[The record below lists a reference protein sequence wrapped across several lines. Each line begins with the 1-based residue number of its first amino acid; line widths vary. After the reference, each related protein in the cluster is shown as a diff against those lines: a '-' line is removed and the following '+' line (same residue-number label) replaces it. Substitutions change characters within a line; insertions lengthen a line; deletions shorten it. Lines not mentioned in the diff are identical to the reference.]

1 LSTTAKLPRPS
12 ARVETVSRLEAEP
25 TTTFFSSTCT
35 QNSSAFSEQDADTA
49 RRRDGPMRVVA
60 RVVGFGGEAWGLCL
74 VKSAPKRFV
83 IAALNASDP

>member
-1 LSTTAKLPRPS
+1 
-12 ARVETVSRLEAEP
+12 
-25 TTTFFSSTCT
+25 
-35 QNSSAFSEQDADTA
+35 
-49 RRRDGPMRVVA
+49 MRVVA